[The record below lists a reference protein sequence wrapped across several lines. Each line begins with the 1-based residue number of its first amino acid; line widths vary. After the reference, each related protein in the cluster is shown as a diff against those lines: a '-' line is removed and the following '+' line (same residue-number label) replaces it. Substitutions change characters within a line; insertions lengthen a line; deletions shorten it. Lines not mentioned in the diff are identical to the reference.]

1 LTGASKKQNIISYNV
16 ALLIGQVCVMMIFN
30 IIISAA
36 DKALTIAFRWLDQ
49 NLISNFLSFIKGFE
63 FAIIIMV
70 AIFFLLVSVHIM
82 MRHHKRRPKSYQ
94 IVVYD
99 VFGRETVIDGI
110 RQTFAT
116 YDAAES
122 YARLY
127 SEMYERHQY
136 KFKVIGNFL
145 ENVS

>member
-1 LTGASKKQNIISYNV
+1 
-16 ALLIGQVCVMMIFN
+16 MMILN

-36 DKALTIAFRWLDQ
+36 DKVSSIAFRWLDQ
-49 NLISNFLSFIKGFE
+49 NLISNFLSFVKGFE
-63 FAIIIMV
+63 FAIIVMMAV
-70 AIFFLLVSVHIM
+70 LFFLLISVHIM
-82 MRHHKRRPKSYQ
+82 MRQHKRLSKSYR

-99 VFGRETVIDGI
+99 VFGREAVIDGL

-116 YDAAES
+116 HDAAES

-127 SEMYERHQY
+127 SETYGRQHY

-145 ENVS
+145 

>member
-1 LTGASKKQNIISYNV
+1 
-16 ALLIGQVCVMMIFN
+16 MILS

-36 DKALTIAFRWLDQ
+36 DKVLNVSIKWLDQ
-49 NLISNFLSFIKGFE
+49 NLASNFMSFIKGFE
-63 FAIIIMV
+63 FAIIVMM

-82 MRHHKRRPKSYQ
+82 MRQYKRLPKSYQ

-99 VFGRETVIDGI
+99 NVNGRETVIDGI

-122 YARLY
+122 YARFY
-127 SEMYERHQY
+127 SEMYGRQQY
-136 KFKVIGNFL
+136 KFKVTGKL
-145 ENVS
+145 

>member
-1 LTGASKKQNIISYNV
+1 
-16 ALLIGQVCVMMIFN
+16 MILN

-63 FAIIIMV
+63 FAIIIMM
-70 AIFFLLVSVHIM
+70 AIFFLLVSVYIM
-82 MRHHKRRPKSYQ
+82 MRQYKRRPKSYQ

-127 SEMYERHQY
+127 SEMYERQQY
-136 KFKVIGNFL
+136 KFRVIGNFL